1 MVVTNSHR
9 TTAIVIR
16 NDGAHV
22 TLVPMSAG
30 KLAAQTLSFE
40 EFRREWAETDYGL
53 DRALDTFQHHAES
66 LGATG
71 EASRGLA
78 RLRQRDRFVPS
89 LF

>member
-16 NDGAHV
+16 NDGGRV

-30 KLAAQTLSFE
+30 KLSAQTMSFA
-40 EFRREWAETDYGL
+40 EFRREWSETDYQL
-53 DRALDTFQHHAES
+53 DRALDSFLHHADA

-71 EASRGLA
+71 EVSRGLT
-78 RLRQRDRFVPS
+78 RLQQRDALVPS